1 MNLPP
6 PFTQD
11 PQGNL
16 VLQVQEGACAVL
28 FEALDEEGDELSAH
42 LGRLRFAHCW
52 ASEYVALSPTFALPL
67 DQPCTAQAFLYEL
80 ADSPWLAEK
89 IAHRLREY
97 PEWLGWD
104 RRTYRHYV
112 VSGHHNCCHVV
123 ATGFE
128 LDLVPRSRGPEGR
141 LPLAHDSGDVQ

>member
-6 PFTQD
+6 SFTQD

-16 VLQVQEGACAVL
+16 GLQVQEGACTVL
-28 FEALDEEGDELSAH
+28 FDALDGQGDELSAH
-42 LGRLRFAHCW
+42 VGRLRFAHGW
-52 ASEYVALSPTFALPL
+52 AAEYVALSPTFALPL
-67 DQPCTAQAFLYEL
+67 DQRCTAQAFLYEV

-89 IAHRLREY
+89 IAHRLQQY
-97 PEWLGWD
+97 PAWLGWD

-112 VSGHHNCCHVV
+112 VQGHDDCCHLV

-128 LDLVPRSRGPEGR
+128 LDLVPRSREPEGR
-141 LPLAHDSGDVQ
+141 LPLADDFDDVH